1 MTIEVPTPSADLLQ
15 QIETQAIETDQTE
28 VAAIAAIRERF
39 APYAKHNGYIRT
51 ADYDMQTS
59 NYRVDREAYYERD
72 GKRVKGLLADDN
84 FDYSHSDQNRGS
96 RDGTRLYITESGEWL
111 ELRRVGHWTQW
122 QGEAQ
127 WWYTDTASCLA
138 IFANSD
144 TGGDYD
150 MGSEEGHIRVLTDA
164 QVQAEYHL
172 DAILRDLAKTMAEM
186 SKKLPERYSRL
197 RANAELAQR
206 VIAGVGN

>member
-1 MTIEVPTPSADLLQ
+1 MTIDVPTPSADLLQ
-15 QIETQAIETDQTE
+15 QIETQAIETDQNE
-28 VAAIAAIRERF
+28 VAAITAIRERF

-72 GKRVKGLLADDN
+72 GKRVKGLLADDC
-84 FDYSHSDQNRGS
+84 FDYSNDDQNRGP
-96 RDGTRLYITESGEWL
+96 RHGTRLYITESGEWL

-122 QGEAQ
+122 EGESQ
-127 WWYTDTASCLA
+127 WWYTDSASQSA
-138 IFANSD
+138 IFPGFPGND
-144 TGGDYD
+144 RYD
-150 MGSEEGHIRVLTDA
+150 ERPEEGDIRILTDA

-172 DAILRDLAKTMAEM
+172 DAILRELAKTMAEM
-186 SKKLPERYSRL
+186 SKKLPARYNRL

-206 VIAGVGN
+206 VIAGVAN